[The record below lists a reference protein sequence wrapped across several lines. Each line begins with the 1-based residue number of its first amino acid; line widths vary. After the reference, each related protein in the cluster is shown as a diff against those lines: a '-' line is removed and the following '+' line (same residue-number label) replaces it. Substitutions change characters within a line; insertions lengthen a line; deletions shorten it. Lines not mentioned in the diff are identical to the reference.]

1 MKLFPLNKLALVALF
16 TTVVLTACEEKA
28 SLTEKV
34 QTTQTAKVETVVEQA
49 NRIAQATIIIDTH
62 IDVPYRLVEEYEDV
76 SKATAKG
83 DFDYP
88 RAVKGG
94 LNAPFM
100 SIYIPSKLQKTGGS
114 KELADKL
121 IDDVEAIVEQSPDKF
136 ALAYSTAQVKDNFAK
151 GIISLPMGMENGS
164 PIAGDLTNLQH
175 FYDRGIRYITL
186 AHAKTNHISDSSYDE
201 NRPAQGLTE
210 FGKKLVVA
218 MNNVGVMVDISHV
231 SDQAF
236 YQVMAISKVPAIASH
251 SSARFFTPDFERNM
265 SDDMI
270 KLLAKNGGV
279 IQMTFSG
286 IFTSQ
291 KFREQSAVYKPLKAE
306 FIKAN
311 NLNEELPADESK
323 IDAFEEAYKLENPY
337 HVGTLALVLDHFD
350 HVIKLVGIDHV
361 GIGSDFDGVSGILPE
376 TLRDVTSYPNL
387 IAGLL
392 ERGYSE
398 EEIKK
403 LLSGNI
409 MRVWQQ
415 VEDYAVKHKTPQ

>member
-1 MKLFPLNKLALVALF
+1 
-16 TTVVLTACEEKA
+16 
-28 SLTEKV
+28 
-34 QTTQTAKVETVVEQA
+34 
-49 NRIAQATIIIDTH
+49 
-62 IDVPYRLVEEYEDV
+62 
-76 SKATAKG
+76 
-83 DFDYP
+83 
-88 RAVKGG
+88 
-94 LNAPFM
+94 
-100 SIYIPSKLQKTGGS
+100 
-114 KELADKL
+114 
-121 IDDVEAIVEQSPDKF
+121 
-136 ALAYSTAQVKDNFAK
+136 
-151 GIISLPMGMENGS
+151 
-164 PIAGDLTNLQH
+164 
-175 FYDRGIRYITL
+175 
-186 AHAKTNHISDSSYDE
+186 TNHISDSSYDE

-251 SSARFFTPDFERNM
+251 SSARFFTPGFERNM

-415 VEDYAVKHKTPQ
+415 VEDYAAMHKTP